1 MLDMMILIYGGIFLA
16 VLLAV
21 EGLYMAFGGGG
32 KRKAVNRRLR
42 LRASGKSSE
51 EVMETLRR
59 DTPEH
64 DGARGPLG
72 WLARLAARS
81 GTGAS
86 PVRLVMMMALLAVV
100 VGLMVMALAGAGLLI
115 ALPVGA
121 AVGVGLTVGVL
132 TLRARHRLKRFNTQ
146 LPDAVDMVVRSLKAG
161 HPTTTAMKLVSEQ
174 MPDPIGSEFGLVVDE
189 MTYGLDL
196 REALDGMV
204 RRVPSDELSFM
215 VTAIRLQS
223 TAGGNLTE
231 VLGSLARVIRE
242 RARFGLKV
250 KALSA
255 QSRFS
260 AWCIT
265 GAPFVVFGIVNLLSP
280 TYFSEVTDDPMFM
293 PGVTIAVVL
302 LSVGVV
308 TIFRMVNFRY

>member
-1 MLDMMILIYGGIFLA
+1 MLDMMILVYGGIFLA

-21 EGLYMAFGGGG
+21 EGVYMAFGGGAA
-32 KRKAVNRRLR
+32 RKAVNRRLR

-59 DTPEH
+59 DTP
-64 DGARGPLG
+64 GQAAQGGPLG
-72 WLARLAARS
+72 WLGRLAARS
-81 GTGAS
+81 GVAAS
-86 PVRLVMMMALLAVV
+86 PVRLVMMMALMAVV
-100 VGLMVMALAGAGLLI
+100 VGMMLMALAGAGLMI

-121 AVGVGLTVGVL
+121 AAGVGVVVAVL
-132 TLRARHRLKRFNTQ
+132 NLQARRRLKRFNMQ
-146 LPDAVDMVVRSLKAG
+146 LPDAVDMVVRSLRAG
-161 HPTTTAMKLVSEQ
+161 HPTTAAMKLVSEQ
-174 MPDPIGSEFGLVVDE
+174 MSDPIGSEFGLVVDE

-265 GAPFVVFGIVNLLSP
+265 AAPFAVFGLVNVLSP
-280 TYFSEVTDDPMFM
+280 DYFAEVSSDPMFM
-293 PGVTIAVVL
+293 PGFMIAGVL
-302 LSVGVV
+302 MALGVV

>member
-1 MLDMMILIYGGIFLA
+1 MLDVMILVYGGIFLA

-21 EGLYMAFGGGG
+21 EGIYMALGGGG
-32 KRKAVNRRLR
+32 ARKAVNRRLR

-64 DGARGPLG
+64 TGGGGPLG

-86 PVRLVMMMALLAVV
+86 PVRLVMIMALLGVL
-100 VGLMVMALAGAGLLI
+100 VGLMLMAFAGAGLVI

-121 AVGVGLTVGVL
+121 FVGAGITTGVL
-132 TLRARHRLKRFNTQ
+132 HLKAKRRLKRFNLQ
-146 LPDAVDMVVRSLKAG
+146 LPDAVDMVVRSLRAG

-174 MPDPIGSEFGLVVDE
+174 MSDPIGSEFGLVVDE

-255 QSRFS
+255 QARFS

-265 GAPFVVFGIVNLLSP
+265 SAPFVVFGVVNLLSP
-280 TYFSEVTDDPMFM
+280 TYFAEVTTDPMFM
-293 PGVTIAVVL
+293 PGAVTAAIL
-302 LSVGVV
+302 LTLGVV